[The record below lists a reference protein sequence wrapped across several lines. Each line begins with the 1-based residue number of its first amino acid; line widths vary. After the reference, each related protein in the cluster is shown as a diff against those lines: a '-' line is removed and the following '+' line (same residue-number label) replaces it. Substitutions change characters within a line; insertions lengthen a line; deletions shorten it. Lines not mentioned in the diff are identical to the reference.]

1 MSCHLWIFAL
11 IYRFIL
17 SKFSLKQIKI
27 TASASVEAS
36 ESSNESVFNKNLD
49 EIIYFFEETKYQYV
63 FFEDL
68 DRLDNPELFIH
79 LRELNTLLNNDDAIK
94 NPIVFIYAVK
104 DDIFLGND
112 RTKFFDFIIPIVPII
127 NSTNSS
133 ELLLKRISSES
144 GNPVFQ
150 NISQETILDISPFIS
165 DMRTLQNICNE
176 FVVYKNTL
184 GCEISLSDD
193 LMFAIIAFKNLYPKD
208 FSELQNES
216 GIVKRSFEDKQQFV
230 RVQTESIQKNIDHDE
245 DILKRMDSDTLQS
258 SREIKTAM
266 LLAIAE
272 NDHIVTRIC
281 S

>member
-1 MSCHLWIFAL
+1 MATFSSSLNDSDDSSKVKLDINEIETGILKQLFYKVKYYRIPQSRYRKLHTVDSYKIFFSEIILLLIIILFVFVFNFSYFSSLYENVIQAGNRIHLSSIPTLILFSTLCLVTLWIFAL

-49 EIIYFFEETKYQYV
+49 EIIYFFEETKY
-63 FFEDL
+63 
-68 DRLDNPELFIH
+68 
-79 LRELNTLLNNDDAIK
+79 RELNTLLNNDDAIK
-94 NPIVFIYAVK
+94 NPIIFIYAVK

-184 GCEISLSDD
+184 GC
-193 LMFAIIAFKNLYPKD
+193 
-208 FSELQNES
+208 
-216 GIVKRSFEDKQQFV
+216 
-230 RVQTESIQKNIDHDE
+230 
-245 DILKRMDSDTLQS
+245 
-258 SREIKTAM
+258 
-266 LLAIAE
+266 
-272 NDHIVTRIC
+272 
-281 S
+281 

>member
-1 MSCHLWIFAL
+1 
-11 IYRFIL
+11 
-17 SKFSLKQIKI
+17 
-27 TASASVEAS
+27 
-36 ESSNESVFNKNLD
+36 
-49 EIIYFFEETKYQYV
+49 
-63 FFEDL
+63 
-68 DRLDNPELFIH
+68 
-79 LRELNTLLNNDDAIK
+79 
-94 NPIVFIYAVK
+94 
-104 DDIFLGND
+104 
-112 RTKFFDFIIPIVPII
+112 
-127 NSTNSS
+127 
-133 ELLLKRISSES
+133 
-144 GNPVFQ
+144 
-150 NISQETILDISPFIS
+150 
-165 DMRTLQNICNE
+165 MRTLQNICNE

-272 NDHIVTRIC
+272 NNHIVTRIC
-281 S
+281 SYTPSYNVNYDTIMRNDYNLLSLKDIKDCRVYYRPLFRVHTAMILINISKIYSLLFQIILIGGRPFARGRHERLKLSKTILLLVKNSREIFQKNL